1 MDTSQAQQPIKPQ
14 TEIVKK
20 LQHIKITLI
29 ISTVF
34 GLAMYILPF
43 IALLLIALSGGVLMG
58 VGLVIAA
65 ALLYLT
71 PIWVFLEI
79 VSIIQFFR
87 LFKYNKTLPIPAKL

>member
-43 IALLLIALSGGVLMG
+43 IALLLIALSGGV
-58 VGLVIAA
+58 A